1 MVMLKMKDCPAS
13 LSLHYKGTLCSFF
26 PITSEKDL
34 QYYEDYSNDHIIRNL
49 RKGYNL
55 KQQIGLLKIFVNIF
69 EERRRN
75 NKKVSMEDHIHFLIA
90 IFALIK
96 FKQLEN
102 NELNGHLILKNKKR
116 KRTKL
121 SINNICSL

>member
-1 MVMLKMKDCPAS
+1 MMLLMKDAPAS

-34 QYYEDYSNDHIIRNL
+34 QYYEDYSNNHIVLNL

-55 KQQIGLLKIFVNIF
+55 KRQIALLKVFINIF

-116 KRTKL
+116 KKKI
-121 SINNICSL
+121 SSK